1 MNADLVYLVAGA
13 SLLLA
18 VVLPALLDRWAVS
31 APMVLVAVGF
41 AIGLTP
47 LPDGMPIDPAA
58 NRALIEHVTEVAVI
72 VALMGVGLALDRPL
86 ALRKPVVVADV
97 GVDLADARHR
107 DAADHR
113 GDDRP
118 RDGARASGSPPRSSS
133 PPSSR
138 RPTRSSPPTSR
149 WPGRRPVTTRSTSPT
164 SCASP

>member
-1 MNADLVYLVAGA
+1 MAPPSGRTRDYGYHHGVNADLVYLIAGA

-31 APMVLVAVGF
+31 APMVLIAVGF

-86 ALRKPVVVADV
+86 AVRKPASW
-97 GVDLADARHR
+97 R
-107 DAADHR
+107 R
-113 GDDRP
+113 GGRP
-118 RDGARASGSPPRSSS
+118 GGCSP
-133 PPSSR
+133 SR
-138 RPTRSSPPTSR
+138 CR
-149 WPGRRPVTTRSTSPT
+149 
-164 SCASP
+164 